1 MVSSSLLQQLQTT
14 LGETYRLEHELGGGG
29 MSRVFVA
36 HDQALDRKVVV
47 KVLLPELAAGVSVS
61 RFRREI
67 QLAARLQHPHIVP
80 LLSAGE
86 SQGLPYFVMPYVS
99 GESLRARVAREGELP
114 VSDTIRILRD
124 VVSAL
129 VYAHSSGVMH
139 RDIKPDNVLLSGG
152 VAVVTDF
159 GVAKALSISSESH
172 EAVGLTSM
180 GVALGTPAYMAP
192 EQATGDPQ
200 ADHRADIYSLGAMAY
215 EMLTGRPPFIGRSP
229 QAVLAAHVVETPDP
243 IERLRPAV
251 PGALA
256 GLVTACLA
264 KRPADR
270 PQSAR
275 EVINLLDALATPS
288 SGMAPTTATTVPALV
303 AAAPRRR
310 RRSVVALGAAGLVL
324 VLLAGTLWLRL
335 APPRPASPAVIGPS
349 TTETSGEITP
359 PTPPPTEET
368 PDPAR
373 SAAPKPARKRQ
384 AAPAPVAPAPVA
396 RDSASE
402 PAESAPAPN
411 SKPGAAPPPAVTSPV
426 AAPVPASV
434 PAPPES
440 VARPAQPAPVTP
452 TPRPPADPGPEI
464 RRVVTDYASAI
475 ESRDV
480 GNIRRVYPGMT
491 AVQERGWN
499 QFFQLVREVDAQL
512 DVTQLDTSGATANAR
527 ITGNY
532 TYLNSSTGRTEHQ
545 PVTFQATL
553 HKTESGWRISEVR

>member
-36 HDQALDRKVVV
+36 HDHALDRQVVV

-114 VSDTIRILRD
+114 VTDTIRILRD

-159 GVAKALSISSESH
+159 GVAKALSISSEGH

-180 GVALGTPAYMAP
+180 GMALGTPAYMAP

-310 RRSVVALGAAGLVL
+310 RRLVALGAAGLVL
-324 VLLAGTLWLRL
+324 VLLAGTLWFRL
-335 APPRPASPAVIGPS
+335 APPPPASPAVIGPS
-349 TTETSGEITP
+349 TPETSGEITP
-359 PTPPPTEET
+359 PIPPPTEET

-373 SAAPKPARKRQ
+373 SAAPKQARKRQ
-384 AAPAPVAPAPVA
+384 ATPAPVAPAPVA
-396 RDSASE
+396 
-402 PAESAPAPN
+402 PAPAPD
-411 SKPGAAPPPAVTSPV
+411 SKPGAAPPPAVTSP
-426 AAPVPASV
+426 ATAPLPASV
-434 PAPPES
+434 PTPPES
-440 VARPAQPAPVTP
+440 VAPPAQPAPVTP
-452 TPRPPADPGPEI
+452 TPRPPADPRPEI

-545 PVTFQATL
+545 PVSFQATL
-553 HKTESGWRISEVR
+553 HKTESGWRISEVH

>member
-1 MVSSSLLQQLQTT
+1 MVSSSLQQQLQTT

-36 HDQALDRKVVV
+36 HDHTLDRKVVI

-86 SQGLPYFVMPYVS
+86 SDGLPYFVMPYVA

-114 VSDTIRILRD
+114 VSDAIRILRD

-159 GVAKALSISSESH
+159 GVAKALSISSEGH
-172 EAVGLTSM
+172 EAAGLTSL

-200 ADHRADIYSLGAMAY
+200 TDHRADIYSLGAMAY

-251 PGALA
+251 PPALA

-270 PQSAR
+270 PQSAG
-275 EVINLLDALATPS
+275 EVINLLDTLATPT
-288 SGMAPTTATTVPALV
+288 SGMAPTTAITVPSSL
-303 AAAPRRR
+303 AAAPHRRR
-310 RRSVVALGAAGLVL
+310 RALLMSAAAAALL
-324 VLLAGTLWLRL
+324 LLAGTLWLRP
-335 APPRPASPAVIGPS
+335 APPRTAPPSATGPTRVETTAVA
-349 TTETSGEITP
+349 TP
-359 PTPPPTEET
+359 PTPPPTDEKPAPSPRPATKPPPKRQPALAPVSRDSISAPAEPDRT
-368 PDPAR
+368 PAPSPGAVPPPVV
-373 SAAPKPARKRQ
+373 AAPPIPPA
-384 AAPAPVAPAPVA
+384 AAPAPG
-396 RDSASE
+396 DS
-402 PAESAPAPN
+402 
-411 SKPGAAPPPAVTSPV
+411 
-426 AAPVPASV
+426 APVPA
-434 PAPPES
+434 
-440 VARPAQPAPVTP
+440 RPAPVTTP
-452 TPRPPADPGPEI
+452 PPAPRADPRPEI
-464 RRVVTDYASAI
+464 GRVVTDYARAI
-475 ESRDV
+475 ESGDV
-480 GNIRRVYPGMT
+480 GNIRRIYPGMT
-491 AVQERGWN
+491 AVQERGWQ
-499 QFFQLVREVDAQL
+499 QFFQLVRDVKAQL
-512 DVTQLDTSGATANAR
+512 DLTQLNVSGTTANAR
-527 ITGNY
+527 IAGSY

-545 PVTFQATL
+545 PVSFQATL
-553 HKTESGWRISEVR
+553 QKAESSWRFSEVR

>member
-1 MVSSSLLQQLQTT
+1 VSSSLQQQLQAT

-36 HDQALDRKVVV
+36 HDPTLDRKVVI
-47 KVLLPELAAGVSVS
+47 KVLLPELAAGVSVD

-80 LLSAGE
+80 LLTAGE
-86 SQGLPYFVMPYVS
+86 SQGLPYFVMPYVA

-114 VSDTIRILRD
+114 VTETIRILRD

-129 VYAHSSGVMH
+129 VYAHGSGVMH

-159 GVAKALSISSESH
+159 GVAKALSISSEGH
-172 EAVGLTSM
+172 DAVGLTSM
-180 GVALGTPAYMAP
+180 GLALGTPAYMAP

-200 ADHRADIYSLGAMAY
+200 TDHRADIYSLGAMAY
-215 EMLTGRPPFIGRSP
+215 EMLAGRPPFIGRSP

-243 IERLRPAV
+243 IDRLRPAV
-251 PGALA
+251 PAPLA

-288 SGMAPTTATTVPALV
+288 SGMAPTTAITVAALP
-303 AAAPRRR
+303 AAAPHRRR
-310 RRSVVALGAAGLVL
+310 RLLVVGAAGLVL

-335 APPRPASPAVIGPS
+335 APPRPTSPSVSGP
-349 TTETSGEITP
+349 TTPETSAVITP
-359 PTPPPTEET
+359 PPPPRPKET
-368 PDPAR
+368 PATAPR
-373 SAAPKPARKRQ
+373 VAPKPQRKRQ
-384 AAPAPVAPAPVA
+384 PALAPAA

-402 PAESAPAPN
+402 PGAAAPPVVATPPSPPAAAPAVSESVPPTARPTPAPAPM
-411 SKPGAAPPPAVTSPV
+411 PL
-426 AAPVPASV
+426 
-434 PAPPES
+434 
-440 VARPAQPAPVTP
+440 
-452 TPRPPADPGPEI
+452 PPADPRPEI
-464 RRVVTDYASAI
+464 RRVVTDYAGAI
-475 ESRDV
+475 ESGDV
-480 GNIRRVYPGMT
+480 GNIRRIYPGMT
-491 AVQERGWN
+491 AGQERGWQ
-499 QFFQLVREVDAQL
+499 QFFQVARDLKAQFDLNQLV
-512 DVTQLDTSGATANAR
+512 TTGATANAR
-527 ITGNY
+527 ITGSY

-545 PVTFQATL
+545 PVSFQAAL
-553 HKTESGWRISEVR
+553 RKTESGWRISEVR